1 MEAWVLEGIVAER
14 VGVVDMSVAG
24 LGLLLEVLPP
34 FVKTGDRLRLRIS
47 IKKELLFEVDAI
59 VRHVTP
65 ALGVCGVEIDR
76 ANEQV
81 LRAFGQA
88 VSELLERASFG

>member
-1 MEAWVLEGIVAER
+1 MAER
-14 VGVVDMSVAG
+14 VGVVDISVAG
-24 LGLLLEVLPP
+24 LGLLLEYLPQSLRQ
-34 FVKTGDRLRLRIS
+34 GDKIRLRVG
-47 IKKELLFEVDAI
+47 IKKELMFEVDAF

-65 ALGVCGVEIDR
+65 RLGICGVEIDR
-76 ANEQV
+76 DNEQV